1 MKRILQISILIL
13 LFSCKAKQT
22 VIYEVNPLIRPQYE
36 KRVPNKKDY
45 QTVEEF
51 FKDWSYKSNCITD
64 NESNKLDSIS
74 RFGYVVFESLYSD
87 SCFIGLKADKLNTKY
102 ILIPNQLRIGT
113 ADSIKKDLGFV
124 YYDSLVL
131 TILKDF
137 KPRIHFPDK
146 QILYYTKEYQDIL
159 PKFAEKYGVGG
170 FILVDSYLMSN
181 YPRYLE
187 TAPIIREIVYL
198 RKTDEFCIE
207 YESGSNSYQTLVKRL
222 DDKWIKIKDL
232 TILASD

>member
-1 MKRILQISILIL
+1 MIL
-13 LFSCKAKQT
+13 LFSCTAKHT
-22 VIYEVNPLIRPQYE
+22 IIYDIKPLIRPQYE
-36 KRVPNKKDY
+36 RRVPNKTDY
-45 QTVEEF
+45 QTVEYF
-51 FKDWSYKSNCITD
+51 FEVWSNKSNCITD
-64 NESNKLDSIS
+64 NEYNKLDSIS
-74 RFGYVVFESLYSD
+74 RIGYEVFESLYSD
-87 SCFIGLKADKLNTKY
+87 SCFIGLKSDKLSAKY
-102 ILIPNQLRIGT
+102 ILIPNQLRVGI
-113 ADSIKKDLGFV
+113 ADGIRKDLGFV
-124 YYDSLVL
+124 YYDSLEL
-131 TILKDF
+131 TILNDF

-146 QILYYTKEYQDIL
+146 QILYYTKEYQDTL

-198 RKTDEFCIE
+198 KKTDEFCIE
-207 YESGSNSYQTLVKRL
+207 YETGSNSYQTIVKRL